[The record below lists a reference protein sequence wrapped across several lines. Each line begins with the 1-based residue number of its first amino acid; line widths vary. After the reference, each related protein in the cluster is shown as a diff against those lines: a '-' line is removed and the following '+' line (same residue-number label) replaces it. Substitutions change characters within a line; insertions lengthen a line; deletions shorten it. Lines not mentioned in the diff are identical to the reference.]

1 MSTKNNLPEDGFGRE
16 FIITREFDAP
26 RELVFDAHS
35 GENEDDPGQLVT
47 TVTFDDQAGK
57 MKLTLRALFRSATK
71 PSKNTTPSRKPNPQ
85 SRRRTFAEDGF
96 SRAAWPTW
104 LLKHRFVTA
113 ILCRWTLVLFTE

>member
-57 MKLTLRALFRSATK
+57 MKLTLRALFRSA
-71 PSKNTTPSRKPNPQ
+71 
-85 SRRRTFAEDGF
+85 AERDEAVKKHNAIEGGNQTLNRLGEHLPRMV
-96 SRAAWPTW
+96 SAAPPG
-104 LLKHRFVTA
+104 
-113 ILCRWTLVLFTE
+113 

>member
-35 GENEDDPGQLVT
+35 GENEDEPGQFVT

-57 MKLTLRALFRSATK
+57 MKLTLRALFRSA
-71 PSKNTTPSRKPNPQ
+71 
-85 SRRRTFAEDGF
+85 AERDEAVKKHNAIEGGNQTLNRLGEHLPRMV
-96 SRAAWPTW
+96 SAAPPG
-104 LLKHRFVTA
+104 
-113 ILCRWTLVLFTE
+113 

>member
-35 GENEDDPGQLVT
+35 GKSADEPGQLVT
-47 TVTFDDQAGK
+47 TVTFDDQDGK

-71 PSKNTTPSRKPNPQ
+71 PSKNTTPSRAKTNPSIASENICRGWFQ
-85 SRRRTFAEDGF
+85 PRSVA
-96 SRAAWPTW
+96 
-104 LLKHRFVTA
+104 HR
-113 ILCRWTLVLFTE
+113 